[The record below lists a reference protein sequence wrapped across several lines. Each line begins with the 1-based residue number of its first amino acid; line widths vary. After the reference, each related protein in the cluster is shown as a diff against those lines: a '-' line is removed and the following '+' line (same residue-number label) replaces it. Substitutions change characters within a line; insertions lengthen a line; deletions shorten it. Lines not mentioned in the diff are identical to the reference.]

1 MLAFFGVERGRNE
14 LSANVFP
21 SSLALT
27 IRLAHDDGS
36 PPPGGRLALADVIF
50 RLVADFIAKVE
61 RSRRTYIARSE
72 TVATKFTYR
81 DA

>member
-21 SSLALT
+21 SSMALT

-36 PPPGGRLALADVIF
+36 VPGGRLELADVIF
-50 RLVADFIAKVE
+50 RLVPDFIAKVE
-61 RSRRTYIARSE
+61 
-72 TVATKFTYR
+72 
-81 DA
+81 